1 LPYIPLHLHDQ
12 YSLLDSAINVK
23 KLIPYLQEQ
32 GMTACALTNHGWMA
46 GIVDFQKQLTKA
58 SIKPII
64 GVEAYITDN
73 EDGIE
78 DNSLKQKDNYHL
90 VLLAKD
96 NEGIKLLFQLLSNAA
111 ANNFYYKPRIWK
123 EHLPKLAGH
132 IIVTTACL
140 GSETARK
147 DFPGQDKSYPTI
159 QYLAKIFGDDL
170 YLELQDWDD
179 GSGIQPAYNK
189 YLLDVR
195 YMSFWH
201 AQYVITSDAHYIRKE
216 DHKLHEVMMAMQ
228 LKKTLKDYREE
239 GKMIYGPYFYVRT
252 DEEMKRSVMELE
264 EPDAYENTIKIAEQ
278 CNASIEL
285 GKYHMPDFKIEAA
298 ADYKEFQ
305 QWKTKER

>member
-1 LPYIPLHLHDQ
+1 
-12 YSLLDSAINVK
+12 LDSAIQIN
-23 KLIPYLQEQ
+23 KLIPYLKEQ
-32 GMTACALTNHGWMA
+32 GITACGISDHGTMS
-46 GIVDFQKQLTKA
+46 GVVDFQKQCVKA
-58 SIKPII
+58 GIKPII
-64 GVEAYITDN
+64 GVEVYVTDN

-78 DNSLKQKDNYHL
+78 DNSLKHKDNYHL

-96 NEGIKLLFQLLSNAA
+96 REGIKLLFQLLSNAA
-111 ANNFYYKPRIWK
+111 VNNFYYKPRIWK
-123 EHLPKLAGH
+123 GHLHKLAGH
-132 IIVTTACL
+132 CVATTACL
-140 GSETARK
+140 ASEIARK
-147 DFPGQDKSYPTI
+147 DFPNLDPSYSVVKS
-159 QYLAKIFGDDL
+159 LVNIFGDDL

-195 YMSFWH
+195 YLSFWP

-239 GKMIYGPYFYVRT
+239 GKMVYGPYFYVRT

-264 EPDAYENTIKIAEQ
+264 EPAAYENTIKIAEQ

-285 GKYHMPDFKIEAA
+285 GKYHMPDFKVETAE
-298 ADYKEFQ
+298 DYQEFQ
-305 QWKTKER
+305 QWLKTKQGGVN